1 MGDFTEGQL
10 ASLGSIGSGI
20 GDIAGGMFDI
30 SAGNRLA
37 GMGRDFSR
45 KGREMESLADKEL
58 SRLRESRPS
67 ISTPG
72 TYYRMAKEAYD
83 QRLLTMRNEQIQ
95 RSFSTTV
102 EAAGQYGSR
111 GLGAVSGASFD
122 MDERLRQEALIQNQ
136 KQSQALGV
144 LGAAEERTIG
154 RKVDRQNRDED
165 LAYDERKA
173 GEAWQQYGMMTEQ
186 QGINQEGKG
195 YASLISGGAGLATG
209 VAGLAAGPAG
219 SFEEGGE
226 IKKTPGDFSHKD
238 NPIYLVDSNGKIIGE
253 ATGGEYI
260 INPKQSSDLKEL
272 SKDKSKKGKDKLH
285 MTVRRMVSKF
295 NKK

>member
-10 ASLGSIGSGI
+10 SSLGSLGSGI
-20 GDIAGGMFDI
+20 GDIAGGIFDI
-30 SAGNRLA
+30 SSGNRLA

-45 KGREMESLADKEL
+45 KGREMESLADKEI

-186 QGINQEGKG
+186 QGINQKGKG
-195 YASLISGGAGLATG
+195 FGSLISGVAKTATG
-209 VAGLAAGPAG
+209 AAGF
-219 SFEEGGE
+219 FEEGGE